1 MTLTSRAGPAR
12 RRLLRELLPAA
23 GDAAVSAAT
32 LVVPDQRCNFGGI
45 LKVHRL
51 SGCSTRGYCNAVQI
65 AVAMH
70 MCKPSALAPIA
81 NACPGH
87 AAISQLYIAVAMWC
101 AMKALAR
108 ATAVVLSNAVPL
120 WRDSQGEVASSLSS
134 D

>member
-1 MTLTSRAGPAR
+1 L
-12 RRLLRELLPAA
+12 
-23 GDAAVSAAT
+23 
-32 LVVPDQRCNFGGI
+32 QI
-45 LKVHRL
+45 
-51 SGCSTRGYCNAVQI
+51 AVQI

-87 AAISQLYIAVAMWC
+87 AAISQLHIAVAMWC